1 MIINCVFLYHVPG
14 SSSLEAGFSNE
25 ILGEIFQNV
34 IDCSLLYKD
43 TKAMFF
49 VNTAINTFRPRKDH
63 ALGKKCSTGNRR
75 VMATFFIFLL
85 RNQNFKLQ
93 MTENVLMYRR

>member
-25 ILGEIFQNV
+25 ILCEIFQNV

-49 VNTAINTFRPRKDH
+49 IKY
-63 ALGKKCSTGNRR
+63 C
-75 VMATFFIFLL
+75 
-85 RNQNFKLQ
+85 
-93 MTENVLMYRR
+93 Y